1 MNNTLR
7 LIISI
12 LLPQVTGALGALV
25 TISSVGSW
33 YQTINKP
40 SFTPP
45 SWVFGPAWTT
55 LYILMGIALFL
66 IWKSNHPLKKQALWL
81 FGIQLFL
88 NGIWSPAFF
97 GLESPILGLVIIVP
111 LWIMIVVCIKVF
123 FQVNKTASYL
133 MVPYLL
139 WVSFATALN
148 ASIWYLNQ

>member
-1 MNNTLR
+1 MNNTLKF
-7 LIISI
+7 IISI
-12 LLPQVTGALGALV
+12 ILPQLIGGVGALV

-40 SFTPP
+40 FFTPP

-55 LYILMGIALFL
+55 LYLLMGIALFL
-66 IWKSNHPLKKQALWL
+66 IWKSDHPSKKTALWV
-81 FGIQLFL
+81 FGIQLVL

-97 GLESPILGLVIIVP
+97 GLESPILGLVVIVP
-111 LWIMIVVCIKVF
+111 LWILIVVCIKVF
-123 FQVNKTASYL
+123 FPIHKTASYL

-148 ASIWYLNQ
+148 AGIWYLN

>member
-1 MNNTLR
+1 MNNTLK

-12 LLPQVTGALGALV
+12 ILPQLIGGVGALV

-33 YQTINKP
+33 YQTIEKP
-40 SFTPP
+40 FFTPP

-55 LYILMGIALFL
+55 LYLLMGIALFL
-66 IWKSNHPLKKQALWL
+66 IWKSDHPSKKTALWV
-81 FGIQLFL
+81 FGIQLVL

-97 GLESPILGLVIIVP
+97 GLESPILGLVVIVP
-111 LWIMIVVCIKVF
+111 LWILIVVCIKVF
-123 FQVNKTASYL
+123 FPIHKTASYL

-148 ASIWYLNQ
+148 AGIWYLN

>member
-148 ASIWYLNQ
+148 ASIWYLN

>member
-55 LYILMGIALFL
+55 LYFLMGIALFL

-123 FQVNKTASYL
+123 FQINKTASYL

-148 ASIWYLNQ
+148 GSIWYLNL

>member
-1 MNNTLR
+1 MKNIFK

-12 LLPQVTGALGALV
+12 VLPQLTGGLGAIV

-40 SFTPP
+40 FFTPP

-55 LYILMGIALFL
+55 LYLLMGISLFL
-66 IWKSNHPLKKQALWL
+66 IWKSEHPMKKTALWL
-81 FGIQLFL
+81 FALQLVL

-97 GLESPILGLVIIVP
+97 GLESPILGLVVIIP
-111 LWIMIVVCIKVF
+111 LWIMIVVCIRF
-123 FQVNKTASYL
+123 FLPINKAASYL
-133 MVPYLL
+133 LIPYLM

-148 ASIWYLNQ
+148 AGIWYLN

>member
-1 MNNTLR
+1 MNNTFK

-12 LLPQVTGALGALV
+12 ILPQLIGGVGALV

-33 YQTINKP
+33 YQTIEKP
-40 SFTPP
+40 FFTPP

-55 LYILMGIALFL
+55 LYLLMGIALFL
-66 IWKSNHPLKKQALWL
+66 IWKSDHPSKKTALWL
-81 FGIQLFL
+81 FGIQLVL

-97 GLESPILGLVIIVP
+97 GLESPILGLVVIVP
-111 LWIMIVVCIKVF
+111 LWILIVVCIKVF
-123 FQVNKTASYL
+123 FPIHKTASYL

-148 ASIWYLNQ
+148 AGIWYLN

>member
-25 TISSVGSW
+25 TISYVGSW

-45 SWVFGPAWTT
+45 SWVFGLAWTT
-55 LYILMGIALFL
+55 LYLLMGIALFL

>member
-148 ASIWYLNQ
+148 ASIWYLNL

>member
-1 MNNTLR
+1 MNNTLK

-12 LLPQVTGALGALV
+12 ILPQLIGGVGALV

-33 YQTINKP
+33 YQTIDKP
-40 SFTPP
+40 FFTPP

-55 LYILMGIALFL
+55 LYLLMGIALFL
-66 IWKSNHPLKKQALWL
+66 IWKSDHPSKKTALWL
-81 FGIQLFL
+81 FGIQLVL

-97 GLESPILGLVIIVP
+97 GLESPILGLVVIVP
-111 LWIMIVVCIKVF
+111 LWILIVVCIKVF
-123 FQVNKTASYL
+123 FPIHKTASYL

-148 ASIWYLNQ
+148 AGIWYLN

>member
-1 MNNTLR
+1 MKNIFK

-12 LLPQVTGALGALV
+12 LLPQLTGGLGALV
-25 TISSVGSW
+25 TISSVQSW

-40 SFTPP
+40 FFTPP

-55 LYILMGIALFL
+55 LYLLMGIALFL
-66 IWKSNHPLKKQALWL
+66 IWKSNHPMKKTALWL

-97 GLESPILGLVIIVP
+97 GLESPILGLFVIVP
-111 LWIMIVVCIKVF
+111 LWIMIVVCIRVF
-123 FQVNKTASYL
+123 FPINKISSYL

-148 ASIWYLNQ
+148 AGIWYLN

>member
-1 MNNTLR
+1 MNNTIK

-12 LLPQVTGALGALV
+12 IIPQAVGGLGALV
-25 TISSVGSW
+25 TVSSVESW

-55 LYILMGIALFL
+55 LYLLMGIALFL
-66 IWKSNHPLKKQALWL
+66 IWKSNHPMKKTALWL

-97 GLESPILGLVIIVP
+97 GLESPILGLVVIVP

-123 FQVNKTASYL
+123 FPINKAASYL

-148 ASIWYLNQ
+148 AAIWYLN

>member
-1 MNNTLR
+1 MNNTLKFIIS
-7 LIISI
+7 LII
-12 LLPQVTGALGALV
+12 PQLVGGLGALV
-25 TISSVGSW
+25 TVSSVESW
-33 YQTINKP
+33 YQTIEKP

-66 IWKSNHPLKKQALWL
+66 LWKSNHPLKKQALWL

-97 GLESPILGLVIIVP
+97 GLESPILGLFIIIP
-111 LWIMIVVCIKVF
+111 LWIMIIVCIKVF
-123 FQVNKTASYL
+123 FKINKAASYL
-133 MVPYLL
+133 MIPYLL
-139 WVSFATALN
+139 WVSFATVLN

>member
-1 MNNTLR
+1 MNNTLK

-12 LLPQVTGALGALV
+12 ILPQLIGGVGALV

-33 YQTINKP
+33 YQTIDKP
-40 SFTPP
+40 FFTPP

-55 LYILMGIALFL
+55 LYLLMGIALFL
-66 IWKSNHPLKKQALWL
+66 IWKSDHPSKKTALWV
-81 FGIQLFL
+81 FWIQLVL

-97 GLESPILGLVIIVP
+97 GLESPILGLVVIVP
-111 LWIMIVVCIKVF
+111 LWILIVVCIKVF
-123 FQVNKTASYL
+123 FPIHKTASYL

-148 ASIWYLNQ
+148 AGIWYLN

>member
-1 MNNTLR
+1 MKNIFK

-12 LLPQVTGALGALV
+12 VLPQLTGGLGAIV

-40 SFTPP
+40 FFTPP

-55 LYILMGIALFL
+55 LYLLMGISLFL
-66 IWKSNHPLKKQALWL
+66 IWKSEHPMKKTALWL
-81 FGIQLFL
+81 FAIQLVL

-97 GLESPILGLVIIVP
+97 GLESPILGLVVIIP
-111 LWIMIVVCIKVF
+111 LWIMIVVCIRF
-123 FQVNKTASYL
+123 FFPINKAASYL
-133 MVPYLL
+133 LIPYLM

-148 ASIWYLNQ
+148 TGIWYLN